1 MSVPETIQ
9 LELKTF
15 KPKLKFEL
23 GALVYDYQ
31 DEKQK
36 NLMVITGFLPLDYLN
51 GVEADYCCKW
61 LTNQGRPRDRIFLE
75 KELLKAKK

>member
-1 MSVPETIQ
+1 MSVPEIIK
-9 LELKTF
+9 LELQTF
-15 KPKLKFEL
+15 KPKLKLQL
-23 GALVYDYQ
+23 GELVYDCQ

-75 KELLKAKK
+75 KELLKIKQ